1 MLNGDR
7 NLIHKDRSI
16 LDALRQIDSLPNR
29 GNRTLFVTDGQQK
42 LIGSLSDG
50 DCRRFLLSTKN
61 LDAPVELAMHRDFV
75 YLRQHD
81 TNIDVIK
88 RIKALDIRYVP
99 ELNPDGTFR
108 QLIDFSDGRSYL
120 PVDAVLMAGG
130 KGERLRPLTL
140 DTPKPLLKVDG
151 KPIIEYNV
159 ENLLHYGISDITI
172 TVNYLAGQIES
183 YFAEKSR
190 SCSARFS
197 CIREPQF
204 LGTMGAVRFVP
215 EWRHDTVL
223 LMNSDLFT
231 NINLEAFYFS
241 FVESG
246 ADMCVA
252 GVPYNVNIPYGIF
265 TFGEDGRVTG
275 MQEKPS
281 FYYYANAGIYLF
293 RRPLIDMIPKG
304 TVFHST
310 DMIRLLIQHNLKV
323 TQFPIAG
330 YWIDIGKPEDF
341 KKVQEFARNINRRET
356 R

>member
-1 MLNGDR
+1 MNSS
-7 NLIHKDRSI
+7 LIQKQRSI
-16 LDALRQIDSLPNR
+16 LDALQQIDSLPAR
-29 GNRTLFVTDGQQK
+29 GSRTLFVVDEGQRV
-42 LIGSLSDG
+42 IGSLSDG
-50 DCRRFLLSTKN
+50 DCRRFLIRARN
-61 LDAPVELAMHRDFV
+61 LDAPVEQAMHRDFIS
-75 YLRQHD
+75 LRKD
-81 TNIDVIK
+81 ASDIALLKKIK
-88 RIKALDIRYVP
+88 NLGIQYVP
-99 ELNPDGTFR
+99 ELNPDGTFSR
-108 QLIDFSDGRSYL
+108 IVDFSGGKSFL

-140 DTPKPLLKVDG
+140 KTPKPLLEVDG

-159 ENLLHYGISDITI
+159 ENLLHYGITDINV
-172 TVNYLAGQIES
+172 TVNYLAGQLEA

-190 SCSARFS
+190 TVPARFT
-197 CIREPQF
+197 CIHEPQF

-215 EWRHDTVL
+215 AWQHDTVL

-265 TFGEDGRVTG
+265 SLKEDGTVTG

-293 RRPLIDMIPKG
+293 KRSLIDMIPRDRI
-304 TVFHST
+304 FHST
-310 DMIRLLIQHNLKV
+310 DMIELLIKNNLKV

-341 KKVQEFARNINRRET
+341 KKVQEFAKNLNRREQQ
-356 R
+356 